1 MLLSQHHQPNAHSYY
16 KIRTSLQTSKMH
28 INTAKAA
35 LLEETEQDSLRVK
48 PTTTTQK
55 NSLPQR
61 GEKKPYQPKCTFLLQ
76 EEQNPRTSKLHIITA
91 PKKKKTTPT
100 TTTLFFRRCIHTEN
114 T

>member
-1 MLLSQHHQPNAHSYY
+1 
-16 KIRTSLQTSKMH
+16 MH

-48 PTTTTQK
+48 TTTTTQK